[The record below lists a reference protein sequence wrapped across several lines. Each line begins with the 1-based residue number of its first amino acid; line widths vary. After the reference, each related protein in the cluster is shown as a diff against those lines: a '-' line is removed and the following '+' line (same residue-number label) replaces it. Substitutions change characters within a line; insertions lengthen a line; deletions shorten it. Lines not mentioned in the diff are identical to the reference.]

1 MRRQAGSDSEEG
13 RHQTD
18 SEAEA
23 DSEAPQHQTR
33 VALARPPRRRPGGS
47 DSERPSRRRVAGSG
61 MPPRAAGS
69 ARPRPRLADSER
81 LRTQAE
87 GLARRHRLPAADSE
101 RPR

>member
-33 VALARPPRRRPGGS
+33 VALARPP
-47 DSERPSRRRVAGSG
+47 RRRVAGSG